1 MIGTPAKGVLD
12 HIGGTEVD
20 VGGRLAIEFKR
31 VDYHNDG
38 SRFGGFASI
47 QGAVDAA
54 FPDIAISSPPLPI
67 AGGIADITLEGGFA
81 GSTVTLAADTAYDA
95 SKENPGAVSGSL
107 AGSTAAQ
114 IGATASMGV
123 RFIGNV
129 SVEIVGNAD
138 LTACGSIALNGGEI
152 VAAGSVGVGNFAVT
166 ASGDA
171 TIAGKDL
178 PEFFSASH
186 IFDYSVESDFEI
198 ILHDFGGAGQ

>member
-12 HIGGTEVD
+12 RIDGTEAD
-20 VGGRLAIEFKR
+20 VGGSLAVEFKR

-54 FPDIAISSPPLPI
+54 FPDTAISSPPLPI
-67 AGGIADITLEGGFA
+67 GGGAAITLEGGFA
-81 GSTVTLAADTAYDA
+81 GSTVTPAADTAWDE
-95 SKENPGAVSGSL
+95 SKENPGTVAGSL

-114 IGATASMGV
+114 IGATASIGV

-138 LTACGSIALNGGEI
+138 LTACGSIALTGGEI
-152 VAAGSVGVGNFAVT
+152 VASGSVGASDFTVT
-166 ASGDA
+166 ATGMIDS
-171 TIAGKDL
+171 
-178 PEFFSASH
+178 FFIGRVPFTASYA
-186 IFDYSVESDFEI
+186 FGYAASSDFAAV
-198 ILHDFGGAGQ
+198 LHDFGGDGE